1 MSERKYRVFVN
12 DRVVASNMDL
22 RDATILVRALFEEY
36 NNEHNMLISIN
47 EEERIM
53 AWTEEK

>member
-36 NNEHNMLISIN
+36 NNEHNILISIN